1 MMEHLE
7 SLHVFFAVYH
17 GAAPIFSRNRVNCE
31 ILFRKISDKP
41 IDNPERNFGFA
52 IDDFH

>member
-1 MMEHLE
+1 MEHLE
-7 SLHVFFAVYH
+7 SFHVFLPVNY
-17 GAAPIFSRNRVNCE
+17 GAAPILGGDRVNCE

-52 IDDFH
+52 IDDLH

>member
-1 MMEHLE
+1 MEHLE
-7 SLHVFFAVYH
+7 SLHVFFAVNY
-17 GAAPIFSRNRVNCE
+17 GAAPILRGDRINCE

-52 IDDFH
+52 INDLH